1 MIKTTFYI
9 GLNDKDSKQQEIS
22 TIDAFK
28 IISNVFNTLTEG
40 ATIKGN
46 CKGIYKHDD
55 GTQIIEET
63 IEAFSF
69 DLTQEQTTNIVKVLK
84 NVLNQESILVI
95 VENVNSMFM

>member
-9 GLNDKDSKQQEIS
+9 GLNDKDTKHQEIS

-69 DLTQEQTTNIVKVLK
+69 DLTQEQTANIVKVLK